1 LNDADIEMQPS
12 VLFSFRLTAVFGV
25 LVSMVAMVTAVP
37 RRPPNY
43 QYDSM
48 PDTSFTC
55 DNKVVSGYYADPD
68 ADCQMFHICV
78 QVNETDVRDF
88 KFMCPDDTVFDQEN
102 FICANWFE
110 IDCLSSTFYYDKNLQ
125 LFQPMDPESSAD
137 NSTGFSNVTEMPTE
151 LQLRQQQE
159 QLFQLKILED
169 KQQEQVMKQQQIIE
183 LHELRQQEHQRNQF
197 QIIAKQQQ
205 DQEDQ
210 RIEDQDGT
218 RIGQASRNDR
228 SALQSSTA
236 KPMDDYYYYDG
247 DEALE
252 DEEGNFY
259 TEDDYDI
266 IDPGKGSPA
275 LAAILLPSAKKH

>member
-1 LNDADIEMQPS
+1 M
-12 VLFSFRLTAVFGV
+12 
-25 LVSMVAMVTAVP
+25 AVP
-37 RRPPNY
+37 LSLIIRMMRFVLTGKLRPDRIAFQSENGNSI
-43 QYDSM
+43 QFDVIH
-48 PDTSFTC
+48 SFHEFL
-55 DNKVVSGYYADPD
+55 
-68 ADCQMFHICV
+68 Q
-78 QVNETDVRDF
+78 VRDF

-210 RIEDQDGT
+210 RIEDQDG
-218 RIGQASRNDR
+218 IKYIYFKIIPIINFPVAEW
-228 SALQSSTA
+228 SALPTGQ
-236 KPMDDYYYYDG
+236 
-247 DEALE
+247 L
-252 DEEGNFY
+252 N
-259 TEDDYDI
+259 
-266 IDPGKGSPA
+266 DPVTNPFKV
-275 LAAILLPSAKKH
+275 

>member
-1 LNDADIEMQPS
+1 MQS
-12 VLFSFRLTAVFGV
+12 SALFFFRLLAVFGAV
-25 LVSMVAMVTAVP
+25 VTLVEAVP

-43 QYDSM
+43 QHDSM

-55 DNKVVSGYYADPD
+55 DGKVVGGYYADPD

-125 LFQPMDPESSAD
+125 LFQPSDEWTD
-137 NSTGFSNVTEMPTE
+137 NSTSNATEMPTE

-159 QLFQLKILED
+159 QLLQLKILED

-183 LHELRQQEHQRNQF
+183 QHELRQQEHQRNQF
-197 QIIAKQQQ
+197 KIIAQQQ
-205 DQEDQ
+205 RLQEDQ
-210 RIEDQDGT
+210 QHPPDGI

-228 SALQSSTA
+228 STLQSTA
-236 KPMDDYYYYDG
+236 KPDDYYYY
-247 DEALE
+247 E
-252 DEEGNFY
+252 DEDYEGNFY
-259 TEDDYDI
+259 TEDEYDI
-266 IDPGKGSPA
+266 IDPGKGSLPP
-275 LAAILLPSAKKH
+275 ILLPSAMKHQPSLRT